1 MKMYYK
7 IWVSL
12 FLRIEQAQNGNQ
24 IVAVILSLIV
34 LVTTNIVNFFLVGY
48 LLITLLGI
56 NINLMNF
63 ENRFVSIAVTVLVFL
78 IPNYFI
84 LIFNGKHEKLLKL
97 YSTQSKRNLGFH
109 YFIFSS
115 ILIVGFV
122 FLSILFPH
130 FFGLVRKYSG

>member
-97 YSTQSKRNLGFH
+97 YRTQSKRNLGFH
-109 YFIFSS
+109 YFIFSCF
-115 ILIVGFV
+115 LIVGFV
-122 FLSILFPH
+122 FLTILFPH
-130 FFGLVRKYSG
+130 FFGLVKK